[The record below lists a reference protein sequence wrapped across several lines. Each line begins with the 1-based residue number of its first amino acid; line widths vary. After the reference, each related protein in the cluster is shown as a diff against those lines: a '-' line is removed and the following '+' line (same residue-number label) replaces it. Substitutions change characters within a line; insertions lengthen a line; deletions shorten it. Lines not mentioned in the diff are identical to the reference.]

1 MGRSVRMEV
10 VAALLTLP
18 AGMAVAQAASTGSGQ
33 VYPARSVRV
42 IVGFPPGSGADITA
56 RVIGAKL
63 YEVVG
68 QQLLTDNRPGA
79 GSNIA
84 AEVSAKSPPDGYT
97 LFIGT
102 VANTI
107 NATLYS
113 KLPFDFA
120 RDFAPVILATA
131 APNVLVIHPSVPVRS
146 VKDLIALAKSRPGQ
160 LDFASSGVG
169 TAPHLSGE
177 LFKTMAGVNLT
188 HIPYKGSP
196 PAVADLIAGSVDV
209 MFSPAS
215 TVLPHIKSGR
225 LRALAVTTSARLP
238 SLPAL
243 PTVSEA
249 ALKGYETVTWFGYVA
264 PVKTPTTIVTKLN
277 ADIAKVLAMPDVRNQ
292 FDIQGIEILGG
303 TPERFAGYIREE
315 IAKWAKVV
323 RLSGAKA
330 D

>member
-10 VAALLTLP
+10 VAALLALS

-68 QQLLTDNRPGA
+68 QQFLTDNRPGA

-102 VANTI
+102 VANSI

-131 APNVLVIHPSVPVRS
+131 APNVLVIHPSVPARS